1 MSRSFLTLSISIFCV
16 FTSLSSQAQEKSFQ
30 LKGVI
35 IDSLTQKP
43 GEYFTIALKKDSSVI
58 KTVVSD
64 EQGKFALS
72 AIKEGQY
79 HLIIGSIG
87 YQSKQIPIQI
97 NKDNDL
103 GKVAM
108 KPQGNDL
115 NEVAIVASKP
125 IIKQEPD
132 RIVYDTQADPESK
145 VLSVLDM
152 MRKVPL
158 LSVDADDNVKLKG
171 TGNYRILINGK
182 PSGVLTRDPKEFLR
196 SMPATGVQKIEVIT
210 TPPSK
215 YESEGLSGIINIIT
229 SKKVGNGY
237 NGNLNTRY
245 QNPGGPGANLNLTI
259 KQGDFGANLYG
270 GTGVWRVKDVKVTD
284 IRNSKPGYPLSS
296 LYNSGHQKTDNFWAW
311 GGGELSYEIDSLNL
325 ITAEINPYGG
335 YNQQDLNQF
344 YDVSNQFDNNGVNEI
359 RRSTYNMNSGTRYE
373 WRGTDYTVNY
383 QKGFKDKK
391 EHLLTF
397 SYKFFDNKEP
407 QTNNVGFLNSVN
419 VDVDNPLI
427 NYRQNNISKS
437 KEQTAQLDY
446 INPFNKITVEAGVKA
461 ILRSGE
467 SNFQTFLFDDATN
480 GYVLDTKQ
488 SNVYSNDQNIYG
500 IYNTYTLK
508 MKDWTFKAGARLEG
522 TYVTGIFESTNSKV
536 KTDYFNLIP
545 SISFNRT
552 LKNSQSVSLG
562 FTQRIQRP
570 GIWDLNP
577 FVDRSRPNFEYVG
590 NPDLEAV
597 LSNNFELTYSNFK
610 KGSLNVSLTYNF
622 ANNTQQRVFQFVQAE
637 NLTRVTSLNIG
648 KDKLLGTNINFNYP
662 ITPKWNLSLS
672 GNLNYIWL
680 EGMINGELAKNSG
693 VTGYAN
699 FNTSYKFEKT
709 WKATISGN
717 YGAPDVMLQGQSNN
731 YYYLG
736 FGGSKDIIKDKL
748 TFSASVANPFQKFRA
763 YKNYTEGPNFTQER
777 IRENYFR
784 RIFCSLNWK
793 FGKLEGSIKK
803 SERSINNDDTK
814 KSSN

>member
-1 MSRSFLTLSISIFCV
+1 MSRYFLFFSIAMLCIFNA
-16 FTSLSSQAQEKSFQ
+16 TSLKAQDKSFQ
-30 LKGVI
+30 VKGII

-43 GEYFTIALKKDSSVI
+43 GEYFTIALKKDSAVL
-58 KTVVSD
+58 KTVISN
-64 EQGKFALS
+64 EQGKFSFTAVK
-72 AIKEGQY
+72 AGQY
-79 HLIIGSIG
+79 QLIIGSLG
-87 YQSKQIPIQI
+87 YKSKQIPLAIT
-97 NKDNDL
+97 NEVDL
-103 GKVAM
+103 GKILM

-115 NEVAIVASKP
+115 NEVSIVASKP

-158 LSVDADDNVKLKG
+158 LSVDADDNLKLKG

-196 SMPATGVQKIEVIT
+196 SMPANGVQKIEVIT

-237 NGNLNTRY
+237 NGNLNLRHQT
-245 QNPGGPGANLNLTI
+245 PGGPGANANVTF

-270 GTGVWRVKDVKVTD
+270 GTGVWNVKGIRNTD
-284 IRNSKPGYPLSS
+284 IRNSRNTAIESS
-296 LYNSGHQKTDNFWAW
+296 LFSVGYQNINNFWAW

-335 YNQQDLNQF
+335 YNDQNLNQHF
-344 YDVSNQFDNNGVNEI
+344 DIKDGSNLSNYD
-359 RRSTYNMNSGTRYE
+359 MNSGTRYE
-373 WRGTDYTVNY
+373 WRGTDYTLNF
-383 QKGFKDKK
+383 QRGFKDKK

-397 SYKFFDNKEP
+397 SYKFFDNTEP
-407 QTNNVGFLNSVN
+407 QLNDVRFSNALNNYQQ
-419 VDVDNPLI
+419 D
-427 NYRQNNISKS
+427 NISKS

-467 SNFQTFLFDDATN
+467 SNFQFLNFDAAQNNYIIDP
-480 GYVLDTKQ
+480 LQ
-488 SNVYSNDQNIYG
+488 SNVYTNDQNIYG
-500 IYNTYTLK
+500 VYNTYTLK
-508 MKDWTFKAGARLEG
+508 MKDWTFKAGARLEA
-522 TYVTGIFESTNSKV
+522 TYVTGLFETTNSSV

-545 SISFNRT
+545 SVSFNRT
-552 LKNSQSVSLG
+552 FKNSQSMSLG

-577 FVDRSRPNFEYVG
+577 FVDKSRPNFEYFG

-622 ANNTQQRVFQFVQAE
+622 ADNTQQRVFQFIEAE

-662 ITPKWNLSLS
+662 ITNKWNLNLS
-672 GNLNYIWL
+672 GNLNYLWL
-680 EGMINGELAKNSG
+680 EGMINGQLAKNSG

-699 FNTSYKFEKT
+699 FNTSYKFENA
-709 WKATISGN
+709 WKVTISGN
-717 YGAPDVMLQGQSNN
+717 YGAPNVMLQGKSND
-731 YYYLG
+731 YYFLG
-736 FGGSKDIIKDKL
+736 FSGSKDLIKDKL
-748 TFSASVANPFQKFRA
+748 TLSGSVSNPFQKFRA
-763 YKNYTEGPNFTQER
+763 FRNYTEGPNFTQER

-784 RIFCSLNWK
+784 RIFFSLNWK

-803 SERSINNDDTK
+803 NERSINNDDTK

>member
-1 MSRSFLTLSISIFCV
+1 MSRYFLTLSIFVLCV
-16 FTSLSSQAQEKSFQ
+16 FTSLSSRAQDKSFQ
-30 LKGVI
+30 IKGVI

-43 GEYFTIALKKDSSVI
+43 GEYFTIALKKDSIVI
-58 KTVVSD
+58 KTVVSN
-64 EQGKFALS
+64 ELGKFTLS
-72 AIKEGQY
+72 AIKAGQY

-87 YQSKQIPIQI
+87 YQSKQISIELS
-97 NKDNDL
+97 KDIDL
-103 GKVAM
+103 GKIAM

-182 PSGVLTRDPKEFLR
+182 PSGVLTRDPKEYLR
-196 SMPATGVQKIEVIT
+196 SMPANGVQKIEVIT

-215 YESEGLSGIINIIT
+215 LESEGLSGIINIIT
-229 SKKVGNGY
+229 SKKVANGY
-237 NGNLNTRY
+237 NGNVNARMQQPFSPGLN
-245 QNPGGPGANLNLTI
+245 ANLTI
-259 KQGDFGANLYG
+259 KQGSFGANLYG
-270 GTGVWRVKDVKVTD
+270 GTGVWRVDGVKVTD
-284 IRNSKPGYPLSS
+284 IRNSRGDGPQSS
-296 LYNSGHQKTDNFWAW
+296 LYSLGYQKTDNFWAW

-335 YNQQDLNQF
+335 YNQQDLGQR
-344 YDVSNQFDNNGVNEI
+344 FDIKNDNDAI
-359 RRSTYNMNSGTRYE
+359 AYNMNSTTRYE

-407 QTNNVGFLNSVN
+407 QTN
-419 VDVDNPLI
+419 DVRFINFSDP
-427 NYRQNNISKS
+427 NYRQDNISKS

-446 INPFNKITVEAGVKA
+446 INPFSKITVEAGVKA

-467 SNFQTFLFDDATN
+467 SNFQSLKFN
-480 GYVLDTKQ
+480 EISNNYVLDPTQ

-522 TYVTGIFESTNSKV
+522 TYVTGVFESTNSEV

-622 ANNTQQRVFQFVQAE
+622 ANNTQQRIFQYIEAE
-637 NLTRVTSLNIG
+637 NLTRITSLNIG

-680 EGMINGELAKNSG
+680 EGMINGVLAKNSG
-693 VTGYAN
+693 VTGYAS
-699 FNTSYKFEKT
+699 FNSSYKFEKA

-763 YKNYTEGPNFTQER
+763 YKSYTEGANFTQER

-784 RIFCSLNWK
+784 RVFCSLNWK

-803 SERSINNDDTK
+803 NERSINNDDTK

>member
-1 MSRSFLTLSISIFCV
+1 MLCILTS
-16 FTSLSSQAQEKSFQ
+16 TSLSAQEKSFQ
-30 LKGVI
+30 IKGLI

-43 GEYFTIALKKDSSVI
+43 GEYFTIALKKDSVVL

-64 EQGKFALS
+64 ETGKFS
-72 AIKEGQY
+72 IKAISPGQY
-79 HLIIGSIG
+79 TLILGSLG
-87 YQSKQIPIQI
+87 YKSKLVPL
-97 NKDNDL
+97 KVADETDL
-103 GKVAM
+103 GKILM
-108 KPQGNDL
+108 KPQSNDL
-115 NEVAIVASKP
+115 NEVSITASKP

-145 VLSVLDM
+145 ILSVLDM

-182 PSGVLTRDPKEFLR
+182 PSGVLTRDPKEYLR
-196 SMPATGVQKIEVIT
+196 SMPANGVQKIEVIT

-229 SKKVGNGY
+229 SKKVANGY
-237 NGNLNTRY
+237 NGNVNARMQEPFSPGLN
-245 QNPGGPGANLNLTI
+245 ANLTV
-259 KQGDFGANLYG
+259 KQGNFGANLYG
-270 GTGVWRVKDVKVTD
+270 GTGVWRVDGIKATNIRKSVD
-284 IRNSKPGYPLSS
+284 IIPATS
-296 LYNSGHQKTDNFWAW
+296 LYSVGFQKTDNVWAW

-335 YNQQDLNQF
+335 HNQQDLNQH
-344 YDVSNQFDNNGVNEI
+344 FDITNGPDGSAYTI
-359 RRSTYNMNSGTRYE
+359 ANSTRYE
-373 WRGTDYTVNY
+373 WTGTDYTVNY
-383 QKGFKDKK
+383 QKGFKNKK

-407 QTNNVGFLNSVN
+407 QTNDVRFLNTL
-419 VDVDNPLI
+419 DFI
-427 NYRQNNISKS
+427 NYKQDNISKS

-446 INPFNKITVEAGVKA
+446 INPFKIITVEAGVKA

-467 SNFQTFLFDDATN
+467 SNFQFLNFDAAQN
-480 GYVLDTKQ
+480 NYVVDSKQ

-500 IYNTYTLK
+500 VYNTYTLK
-508 MKDWTFKAGARLEG
+508 MKDWTFKAGARLEA
-522 TYVTGIFESTNSKV
+522 TYVTGLFQTSNSEV

-545 SISFNRT
+545 SVSFNRT

-577 FVDRSRPNFEYVG
+577 FVDKSTPGFEYVG
-590 NPDLEAV
+590 NPDLKAV

-610 KGSLNVSLTYNF
+610 KGSLNISLTYNF
-622 ANNTQQRVFQFVQAE
+622 ANNTQQRVFRYLEAE
-637 NLTRVTSLNIG
+637 KITRITSLNIG
-648 KDKLLGTNINFNYP
+648 RDRLLGTNINFNYP

-672 GNLNYIWL
+672 GNLNHIWL
-680 EGMINGELAKNSG
+680 EGMIEENLVKNKG
-693 VTGYAN
+693 ITGYAS
-699 FNTSYKFEKT
+699 FNSSYKFEKT

-717 YGAPDVMLQGQSNN
+717 YGAPDVMLQGKSND

-763 YKNYTEGPNFTQER
+763 FRSYTEGENFTQER

-803 SERSINNDDTK
+803 SERSISNDDTK

>member
-1 MSRSFLTLSISIFCV
+1 MIRYLTLSIFILCV
-16 FTSLSSQAQEKSFQ
+16 YTSLTSQAQEKTHQ

-35 IDSLTQKP
+35 TDSLTQKP
-43 GEYFTIALKKDSSVI
+43 GEYFTIALKKDSTVIKSVI
-58 KTVVSD
+58 SD
-64 EQGKFALS
+64 EQGRFSFAS
-72 AIKEGQY
+72 VNAGQY
-79 HLIIGSIG
+79 IVIIGSLG
-87 YQSKQIPIQI
+87 YKSKQIPVTLNSDI
-97 NKDNDL
+97 DL
-103 GKVAM
+103 GKIKM
-108 KPQGNDL
+108 KTQGNDL
-115 NEVAIVASKP
+115 NEVAIVGSKP

-145 VLSVLDM
+145 VLTVLDM

-182 PSGVLTRDPKEFLR
+182 PSGVLTRDPKEYLR

-229 SKKVGNGY
+229 SKKVANGY
-237 NGNLNTRY
+237 NGNVNARMQQPFSPGVNT
-245 QNPGGPGANLNLTI
+245 NLTI

-270 GTGVWRVKDVKVTD
+270 GTGVWRVDGIRVTD
-284 IRNSKPGYPLSS
+284 IRNSKGEGPKSS
-296 LYNSGHQKTDNFWAW
+296 LYSSGNQKIDNFWAW
-311 GGGELSYEIDSLNL
+311 GGGELSYEVDSLNL

-335 YNQQDLNQF
+335 YNQQDLSQR
-344 YDVSNQFDNNGVNEI
+344 FDITNGA
-359 RRSTYNMNSGTRYE
+359 SSSAYHMNSSTRYQ

-383 QKGFKDKK
+383 QKGFKGKK

-397 SYKFFDNKEP
+397 SYKFFDNREP
-407 QTNNVGFLNSVN
+407 QTNDVRFL
-419 VDVDNPLI
+419 DFADP
-427 NYRQNNISKS
+427 NYKQENISTS

-446 INPFNKITVEAGVKA
+446 INPFKTITVEAGVKA
-461 ILRSGE
+461 ILRSGK
-467 SNFQTFLFDDATN
+467 SNFQLLELNNASN
-480 GYVLDTKQ
+480 SYVLDPAQ
-488 SNVYSNDQNIYG
+488 SNVYSNDQDIYG
-500 IYNTYTLK
+500 VYNTYTLK

-522 TYVTGIFESTNSKV
+522 TYVTGVFESTNSEV
-536 KTDYFNLIP
+536 KTNYFNLIP
-545 SISFNRT
+545 SVSFNRT
-552 LKNSQSVSLG
+552 LKNSQSVSVG

-622 ANNTQQRVFQFVQAE
+622 ANNTQQRVFQYIQAE

-648 KDKLLGTNINFNYP
+648 KDRLLGTNVNFNYP
-662 ITPKWNLSLS
+662 ITSKWNLSLS
-672 GNLNYIWL
+672 GNMNYIWL
-680 EGMINGELAKNSG
+680 EGMINGVLAKNSG
-693 VTGYAN
+693 VTGYAS
-699 FNTSYKFEKT
+699 FNSSYKFEKT
-709 WKATISGN
+709 WKATVSGN

-763 YKNYTEGPNFTQER
+763 YRNYTEGPNFTQER

-803 SERSINNDDTK
+803 NERSINNDDTK

>member
-1 MSRSFLTLSISIFCV
+1 MLSV
-16 FTSLSSQAQEKSFQ
+16 FISLSSQAQEKTFQ

-35 IDSLTQKP
+35 TDSLTQKP
-43 GEYFTIALKKDSSVI
+43 GEYFTVALKKDSTVL
-58 KTVVSD
+58 KTVISD
-64 EQGKFALS
+64 EQGRFSFS
-72 AIKEGQY
+72 AVKEGKY
-79 HLIIGSIG
+79 TLILGSIG
-87 YQSKQIPIQI
+87 YQSKQISVKIANDI
-97 NKDNDL
+97 DL
-103 GKVAM
+103 GKVSM

-115 NEVAIVASKP
+115 NEVAITASKP

-196 SMPATGVQKIEVIT
+196 SMPANGVQKIEVIT

-237 NGNLNTRY
+237 NGNVNARMQEPFSPGLN
-245 QNPGGPGANLNLTI
+245 ANLTL
-259 KQGDFGANLYG
+259 KQGNFGANLYG
-270 GTGVWRVKDVKVTD
+270 GTGVWRVDGVKVID
-284 IRNSKPGYPLSS
+284 IRNSRNVLPESKLYS
-296 LYNSGHQKTDNFWAW
+296 LGFQKTDNFWAW

-335 YNQQDLNQF
+335 YNQQDLGQR
-344 YDVSNQFDNNGVNEI
+344 YDITNG
-359 RRSTYNMNSGTRYE
+359 SDMGSYNMNSGTRYE
-373 WRGTDYTVNY
+373 WRGTDYTLNY
-383 QKGFKDKK
+383 QRGFKDKK

-397 SYKFFDNKEP
+397 SYKFFDNEEP
-407 QTNNVGFLNSVN
+407 QLNDVSFFNPVN
-419 VDVDNPLI
+419 YTSPLQ
-427 NYRQNNISKS
+427 NYRQNNNSKS
-437 KEQTAQLDY
+437 REQTAQLDY
-446 INPFNKITVEAGVKA
+446 INPFKIVTVEAGVKA

-467 SNFQTFLFDDATN
+467 GDFQSLRFDDAAN
-480 GYVLDTKQ
+480 DYLLDTKQ

-500 IYNTYTLK
+500 VYNTYTLK
-508 MKDWTFKAGARLEG
+508 MKDWTFKAGARLEA
-522 TYVTGIFESTNSKV
+522 TYVTGLFESTNSTV
-536 KTDYFNLIP
+536 KSEYFNLIP

-552 LKNSQSVSLG
+552 LKNSQSVSVG

-577 FVDRSRPNFEYVG
+577 FPDESRPGFIYVG
-590 NPDLEAV
+590 NPNLEAV

-610 KGSLNVSLTYNF
+610 KGSLNISLTYNF
-622 ANNTQQRVFQFVQAE
+622 ANNTQQRVFQFIEAE
-637 NLTRVTSLNIG
+637 NVTRVTSLNIG
-648 KDKLLGTNINFNYP
+648 KDKLLGSNINFNYP

-672 GNLNYIWL
+672 GNLNYIWI
-680 EGMINGELAKNSG
+680 EGMIDGKLAKNSG

-709 WKATISGN
+709 WKATMSAN
-717 YGAPDVMLQGQSNN
+717 YGAPSVMLQGQSND

-763 YKNYTEGPNFTQER
+763 YRSYTEGPNFTQER

-803 SERSINNDDTK
+803 SERSISNDDTK

>member
-1 MSRSFLTLSISIFCV
+1 MLSV
-16 FTSLSSQAQEKSFQ
+16 FISLSSQAQEKTFQ

-35 IDSLTQKP
+35 LDSLTQKP
-43 GEYFTIALKKDSSVI
+43 GEYFTVALKKDSTVL
-58 KTVVSD
+58 KTVISD
-64 EQGKFALS
+64 EQGKFSFS
-72 AIKEGQY
+72 AVKEGKY
-79 HLIIGSIG
+79 TLILGSIG
-87 YQSKQIPIQI
+87 YQSKQISVKIANDI
-97 NKDNDL
+97 DL
-103 GKVAM
+103 GKVNM

-115 NEVAIVASKP
+115 NEVSITASKP

-196 SMPATGVQKIEVIT
+196 SMPANGVQKIEVIT

-237 NGNLNTRY
+237 NGNVNARMQEPFSPGLN
-245 QNPGGPGANLNLTI
+245 ANLTL
-259 KQGDFGANLYG
+259 KQGNFGANLYG
-270 GTGVWRVKDVKVTD
+270 GTGVWRVDGVKVID
-284 IRNSKPGYPLSS
+284 IRNSRNVLPESKLYSLGY
-296 LYNSGHQKTDNFWAW
+296 QKTDNFWAW

-335 YNQQDLNQF
+335 YNQQDLAQR
-344 YDVSNQFDNNGVNEI
+344 YDITNGADLG
-359 RRSTYNMNSGTRYE
+359 SYNMNSSTRYE
-373 WRGTDYTVNY
+373 WRGTDYTLNY
-383 QKGFKDKK
+383 QRGFKDKK

-397 SYKFFDNKEP
+397 SYKFFDNEEP
-407 QTNNVGFLNSVN
+407 QLNDVSFFNPVN
-419 VDVDNPLI
+419 YPLPLQ
-427 NYRQNNISKS
+427 NYRQNNNSKS
-437 KEQTAQLDY
+437 REQTAQLDY
-446 INPFNKITVEAGVKA
+446 INPFKIVTVEAGVKA
-461 ILRSGE
+461 ILRSGKGD
-467 SNFQTFLFDDATN
+467 FQSLRFDDAAN
-480 GYVLDTKQ
+480 DYLLDTKQ

-508 MKDWTFKAGARLEG
+508 MRDWTFKAGARLEA
-522 TYVTGIFESTNSKV
+522 TYVTGLFESSNTTV
-536 KTDYFNLIP
+536 KSDYFNLIP
-545 SISFNRT
+545 SISFNKT
-552 LKNSQSVSLG
+552 LKNSQSVSVG

-577 FVDRSRPNFEYVG
+577 FEDESRPGFIYFG
-590 NPDLEAV
+590 NPNLEAV

-622 ANNTQQRVFQFVQAE
+622 ANNTQQRVFQFIEAE

-648 KDKLLGTNINFNYP
+648 KDKLLGSNVNFNYP

-672 GNLNYIWL
+672 GNLNYIWI
-680 EGMINGELAKNSG
+680 EGMIDGKLAKNNG

-709 WKATISGN
+709 WKATMSAN
-717 YGAPDVMLQGQSNN
+717 YGAPNVMLQGQSND

-763 YKNYTEGPNFTQER
+763 YRSYTEGPNFTQER

-803 SERSINNDDTK
+803 SERSISNDDTK

>member
-1 MSRSFLTLSISIFCV
+1 MIRYLTLSIFILCV
-16 FTSLSSQAQEKSFQ
+16 YTSLTSQAQEKTYQ

-35 IDSLTQKP
+35 TDSLTQKP
-43 GEYFTIALKKDSSVI
+43 GEYFTIALKKDSTVIKSVI
-58 KTVVSD
+58 SD
-64 EQGKFALS
+64 EQGRFSFASLNS
-72 AIKEGQY
+72 GQY
-79 HLIIGSIG
+79 SLIVGSIG
-87 YQSKQIPIQI
+87 YQSKQIPVKL
-97 NKDNDL
+97 NNDVDL
-103 GKVAM
+103 GKIQM
-108 KPQGNDL
+108 KTQGSNL
-115 NEVAIVASKP
+115 NEVAIVGSKP

-145 VLSVLDM
+145 VLTVLDM

-182 PSGVLTRDPKEFLR
+182 PSGVLTRDPKEYLR

-229 SKKVGNGY
+229 SKKVANGY
-237 NGNLNTRY
+237 NGNVNARM
-245 QNPGGPGANLNLTI
+245 QQPFSPGVNANLTI

-270 GTGVWRVKDVKVTD
+270 GTGVWRVDGIRVTD
-284 IRNSKPGYPLSS
+284 IRNSKGEGPKSS
-296 LYNSGHQKTDNFWAW
+296 LYSSGNQKIDNFWAW

-335 YNQQDLNQF
+335 YNQQDLGQR
-344 YDVSNQFDNNGVNEI
+344 FDITNGTTS
-359 RRSTYNMNSGTRYE
+359 STYQMNSSTRYQ

-383 QKGFKDKK
+383 QKGFKGKK

-397 SYKFFDNKEP
+397 SYKFFDNREP
-407 QTNNVGFLNSVN
+407 QTNDVRFL
-419 VDVDNPLI
+419 DFADP
-427 NYRQNNISKS
+427 NYKQENISTS

-446 INPFNKITVEAGVKA
+446 INPFKTITIEAGVKA
-461 ILRSGE
+461 ILRSGK
-467 SNFQTFLFDDATN
+467 SNFQLLEFNNTSN
-480 GYVLDTKQ
+480 SYVLDPAQ
-488 SNVYSNDQNIYG
+488 SNVYSNDQDIYG
-500 IYNTYTLK
+500 VYNTYTLK

-522 TYVTGIFESTNSKV
+522 TYVTGVFESTNSNV
-536 KTDYFNLIP
+536 KTQYFNLIP

-577 FVDRSRPNFEYVG
+577 FVDKSRPNFEYVG
-590 NPDLEAV
+590 NPDLDAV

-622 ANNTQQRVFQFVQAE
+622 ANNTQQRVFQYIQAE

-648 KDKLLGTNINFNYP
+648 KDRLLGTNVNFNYP
-662 ITPKWNLSLS
+662 ITSKWNLSLS

-680 EGMINGELAKNSG
+680 EGMINGVLAKNSG
-693 VTGYAN
+693 VTGYAS
-699 FNTSYKFEKT
+699 FNSSYKFEKT

-763 YKNYTEGPNFTQER
+763 YRNYTEGPNFTQER

-803 SERSINNDDTK
+803 NERSINNDDTK
-814 KSSN
+814 KASN

>member
-1 MSRSFLTLSISIFCV
+1 M
-16 FTSLSSQAQEKSFQ
+16 
-30 LKGVI
+30 
-35 IDSLTQKP
+35 
-43 GEYFTIALKKDSSVI
+43 
-58 KTVVSD
+58 
-64 EQGKFALS
+64 
-72 AIKEGQY
+72 
-79 HLIIGSIG
+79 
-87 YQSKQIPIQI
+87 
-97 NKDNDL
+97 
-103 GKVAM
+103 
-108 KPQGNDL
+108 
-115 NEVAIVASKP
+115 
-125 IIKQEPD
+125 
-132 RIVYDTQADPESK
+132 
-145 VLSVLDM
+145 LSVLDM

-182 PSGVLTRDPKEFLR
+182 PSGVLTRDPKEYLR
-196 SMPATGVQKIEVIT
+196 SMPANGVQKIEVIT

-229 SKKVGNGY
+229 SKKVANGY
-237 NGNLNTRY
+237 NGNVNARMQQPFSPGLN
-245 QNPGGPGANLNLTI
+245 ANLTI

-270 GTGVWRVKDVKVTD
+270 GTGVWRVDGVRVTD

-296 LYNSGHQKTDNFWAW
+296 LYNIGHQKTDNFWAW

-335 YNQQDLNQF
+335 YNQQDLGQR
-344 YDVSNQFDNNGVNEI
+344 YDITNGADVI
-359 RRSTYNMNSGTRYE
+359 AYNMNSSTRYE

-391 EHLLTF
+391 EHLVTF
-397 SYKFFDNKEP
+397 SYKFFDNEEP
-407 QTNNVGFLNSVN
+407 QLNNVNFFNRSSN
-419 VDVDNPLI
+419 FTDP

-437 KEQTAQLDY
+437 QEQTAQLDY

-461 ILRSGE
+461 IFRSGE
-467 SNFQTFLFDDATN
+467 SNFQSFLFDDAAN
-480 GYVLDTKQ
+480 AYVLDPQQ
-488 SNVYSNDQNIYG
+488 SNVYSNNQNIYG
-500 IYNTYTLK
+500 VYNTYTLK

-522 TYVTGIFESTNSKV
+522 TYVTGVFESTNSKV

-545 SISFNRT
+545 SVSFNRT

-577 FVDRSRPNFEYVG
+577 FVDSSRPGFEYVG

-622 ANNTQQRVFQFVQAE
+622 ANNTQQRVFQFIEAE
-637 NLTRVTSLNIG
+637 NLTRITSLNIG
-648 KDKLLGTNINFNYP
+648 KDKLLGTNVNFNYP

-680 EGMINGELAKNSG
+680 EGMINGVLTKNSG
-693 VTGYAN
+693 VTGYAS
-699 FNTSYKFEKT
+699 FNSSYKFEKT

-763 YKNYTEGPNFTQER
+763 FRSYTEGPNFTQER

>member
-1 MSRSFLTLSISIFCV
+1 MSRYFLILSIFLLCV
-16 FTSLSSQAQEKSFQ
+16 CTSLSSRAQDKAFQ
-30 LKGVI
+30 LKGII

-43 GEYFTIALKKDSSVI
+43 GEYFTVALKKDSAVL
-58 KTVVSD
+58 KTVISD
-64 EQGKFALS
+64 EHGRFSFS
-72 AIKEGQY
+72 AIKPGQY
-79 HLIIGSIG
+79 LLIFGSIG
-87 YQSKQIPIQI
+87 YQSKQLSV
-97 NKDNDL
+97 KLASDTDL
-103 GKVAM
+103 GKVYM
-108 KPQGNDL
+108 KAQGNDL
-115 NEVAIVASKP
+115 KEVAIVASKP

-132 RIVYDTQADPESK
+132 RIVYDMQADPESK

-196 SMPATGVQKIEVIT
+196 SMPANGVQKIEVIT

-237 NGNLNTRY
+237 NGNVNARMQQPFSPGLN
-245 QNPGGPGANLNLTI
+245 ANLTI

-270 GTGVWRVKDVKVTD
+270 GTGVWRVDGVKVID
-284 IRNSKPGYPLSS
+284 IRNSRNIAPASS
-296 LYNSGHQKTDNFWAW
+296 LYSLGFQKTDNFWAW

-335 YNQQDLNQF
+335 YNQQDLGQHFDITNGP
-344 YDVSNQFDNNGVNEI
+344 DV
-359 RRSTYNMNSGTRYE
+359 TAYNMNSSTRYE

-407 QTNNVGFLNSVN
+407 QLNDVSFVN
-419 VDVDNPLI
+419 FTDP
-427 NYRQNNISKS
+427 NYRQDNVSKS

-446 INPFNKITVEAGVKA
+446 INPFKVVTVEAGVKA

-467 SNFQTFLFDDATN
+467 SNFQSLKFSNLVND
-480 GYVLDTKQ
+480 YVVDPTQ

-508 MKDWTFKAGARLEG
+508 MKDWTFKAGARLEA
-522 TYVTGIFESTNSKV
+522 TYVTGLFESTNSTV

-552 LKNSQSVSLG
+552 LKNSQSVSVG

-610 KGSLNVSLTYNF
+610 KGSLNISLTYNF
-622 ANNTQQRVFQFVQAE
+622 ANNTQQRVFEYIQAE
-637 NLTRVTSLNIG
+637 NLTKVTSLNIG
-648 KDKLLGTNINFNYP
+648 KDRLLGSNVNFNYP

-672 GNLNYIWL
+672 GNLNYIWI

-709 WKATISGN
+709 WKANISAN
-717 YGAPDVMLQGQSNN
+717 YGAPNVLLQGQSND

-763 YKNYTEGPNFTQER
+763 YRNYTEGPNFTQER